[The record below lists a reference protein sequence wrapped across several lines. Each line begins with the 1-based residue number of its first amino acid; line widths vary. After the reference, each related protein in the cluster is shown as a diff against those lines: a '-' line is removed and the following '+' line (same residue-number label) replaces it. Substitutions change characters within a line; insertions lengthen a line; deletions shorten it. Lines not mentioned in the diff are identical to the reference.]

1 VIVYLFTQ
9 IFIIGHKGTIFFPKQ
24 KFCFRVHFCFSCKNV
39 ASKSFYKSK
48 IHPFPLMLMQRNEMW
63 YTYTPLGIYLIT
75 QYPCRSVVNCSSE
88 MVVKDARHL
97 LCFVIPL
104 PCFAGYPCLLSHVL
118 LSIPHSPTNFIFWL
132 GRLIFSVSINSTG
145 TCFIQK
151 IYAPSSSLLQGKHLP
166 FSPSPLRLNIF
177 RLFVILSLT
186 QLYRYMDRS
195 VTKIILYG
203 PQKLRSI

>member
-1 VIVYLFTQ
+1 MVVIVYLFTQ

-97 LCFVIPL
+97 LCFVIPPPVFYRLSLPPL
-104 PCFAGYPCLLSHVL
+104 PCFAIHPSLAHKLHILARQADIFGINQFHRHLFHSKNICPLL
-118 LSIPHSPTNFIFWL
+118 F
-132 GRLIFSVSINSTG
+132 
-145 TCFIQK
+145 
-151 IYAPSSSLLQGKHLP
+151 
-166 FSPSPLRLNIF
+166 
-177 RLFVILSLT
+177 LT
-186 QLYRYMDRS
+186 SR
-195 VTKIILYG
+195 
-203 PQKLRSI
+203 